1 MFDRLATL
9 AHGLRVLVKAL
20 LDGLQETLL
29 QILETLAKG
38 DAQ

>member
-1 MFDRLATL
+1 MACGFLSRRFWTA
-9 AHGLRVLVKAL
+9 
-20 LDGLQETLL
+20 QETLL